1 MSDISEQNKNLA
13 DSELDEYG
21 VWVKNQ
27 PQTAPEEEVPIS
39 DDEEKLDS
47 ALPDFSFLDNLDTS
61 ETSVKAEDAPD
72 GEISLD
78 EFITDGFSDG
88 SAEDKPAEEITQ
100 AAESEKPQESV
111 PVAEEKEDELPDGEI
126 DLDSFMGSSDSP
138 AGDSSEE
145 SHSSGTQDV
154 DLSEF
159 GLDGDIPLD
168 AFMDMPSESAPE
180 KNDTVEDSEP
190 LDIDLSFSD
199 EPVAQ
204 TEEDVQ
210 EETVFDDFAGTE
222 LAGQTE
228 DSPKEEETEDFDALF
243 DSIVDETPEQ
253 KESVQ
258 VVPEV
263 SSDFSDETQIV
274 DLSEFGLDD
283 DDSNQNPVLG
293 NEKEKVSEGPVDY
306 VMNVDTDDS
315 DGTEKDTQSAAASV
329 ETDDEDDNVTIEMD
343 ETAEPAGDKKN
354 DEDFGAPDS
363 DFDIDSILNS
373 VQDEGGNTVDL
384 SSAADTSSKTEDAP
398 EDKFALP
405 AEETA
410 VNADDFTL
418 PVEEPVAS
426 ADEFALPEA
435 DANAT
440 EEEPAV
446 SEDELAIPEE
456 PAVVEDDFTLPEEET
471 SVNEDEIVL
480 PEEENSA
487 GEEESEVT
495 EEEPVLDEEDNA
507 FKIDDFASGEEETAL
522 KDEDTASG
530 NESVDI
536 DDFMMGEG
544 FTDGGFGVTGPY
556 DEEGNQIHPIP
567 TDDDEEDAAVAA
579 EDSDEPQL
587 ADASVQAEEY
597 EVTADDTAVAEANAE
612 SAVEEYEETPAEE
625 SAESTENAKYSV
637 EENDSETQETV
648 PEETYSVFEKK
659 EDDVTE
665 DKLNTMEPVEDI
677 NGAAILKQISA
688 ELANLRNE
696 ISSLKTEFEDL
707 KKNPPKAE
715 VAEPEQPTGTETA
728 VPEENAEQVAEVS
741 DTVSSDGGFFSES
754 DEDDTIALSG
764 DELNNILTSAQFT
777 AENIEPQ
784 NPDLDEP
791 VDFGGKE
798 LEEPV
803 FDETEPEQEETEEKI
818 PDEISV
824 PKADDIL
831 VESSATDMMDAPV
844 RTDETVAAEPQDFSA
859 EPEEVE
865 SIEEAEPVEEAESA
879 EEPEVISEDIP
890 EAQETA
896 YSSAEETV
904 EEETEQQ
911 PQETGLESLS
921 KPIDVFKEDDEVLEK
936 GIGEE
941 PVGEVFSNWQSK
953 DETPD
958 TEEVPETEDVADKEE
973 IPAPAAE
980 EKNDDSSDIPS
991 DMKQEIKSVLSYMDQ
1006 LLENLPEEKIAEF
1019 ARSEQFETYKKLFA
1033 ELGLS

>member
-1 MSDISEQNKNLA
+1 
-13 DSELDEYG
+13 
-21 VWVKNQ
+21 
-27 PQTAPEEEVPIS
+27 
-39 DDEEKLDS
+39 
-47 ALPDFSFLDNLDTS
+47 
-61 ETSVKAEDAPD
+61 
-72 GEISLD
+72 
-78 EFITDGFSDG
+78 
-88 SAEDKPAEEITQ
+88 
-100 AAESEKPQESV
+100 
-111 PVAEEKEDELPDGEI
+111 
-126 DLDSFMGSSDSP
+126 
-138 AGDSSEE
+138 
-145 SHSSGTQDV
+145 
-154 DLSEF
+154 
-159 GLDGDIPLD
+159 
-168 AFMDMPSESAPE
+168 MDMPSESAPE

-199 EPVAQ
+199 EPAAQ
-204 TEEDVQ
+204 TEEDAQ

-222 LAGQTE
+222 LAGQTK

-243 DSIVDETPEQ
+243 DNIVDETTEH
-253 KESVQ
+253 KESVP
-258 VVPEV
+258 VVPEA
-263 SSDFSDETQIV
+263 SSDFSDDTQTV

-329 ETDDEDDNVTIEMD
+329 ETDDEDDNVIIEMD
-343 ETAEPAGDKKN
+343 ETAKPAGDKKN
-354 DEDFGAPDS
+354 DEDFGAPDN

-398 EDKFALP
+398 EDKFVLP

-410 VNADDFTL
+410 VRADDFTL
-418 PVEEPVAS
+418 PVEEPAAG
-426 ADEFALPEA
+426 ADEFTLPEA

-446 SEDELAIPEE
+446 SEDKLAIPEE
-456 PAVVEDDFTLPEEET
+456 PAVVEDNFTLPEEET
-471 SVNEDEIVL
+471 SVNEEEIVL
-480 PEEENSA
+480 PKEENSA

-507 FKIDDFASGEEETAL
+507 FKIDDFAPGEKENAL

-536 DDFMMGEG
+536 DDFMNGEG

-567 TDDDEEDAAVAA
+567 TDDDEEDVAA

-587 ADASVQAEEY
+587 ADASVLAEEY
-597 EVTADDTAVAEANAE
+597 EITADDTAVAKENAE
-612 SAVEEYEETPAEE
+612 SAVEESEETPAEE
-625 SAESTENAKYSV
+625 SAESTENTKYSV

-677 NGAAILKQISA
+677 SGAAILKQISA

-707 KKNPPKAE
+707 KKNPPKTE
-715 VAEPEQPTGTETA
+715 VAEVEQPVGTETA

-803 FDETEPEQEETEEKI
+803 FDETETEQEETEENI

-844 RTDETVAAEPQDFSA
+844 RTDETVTTEPQDFSA

-865 SIEEAEPVEEAESA
+865 SAEK
-879 EEPEVISEDIP
+879 PEVISEDIP

-904 EEETEQQ
+904 EKETEQQ

-958 TEEVPETEDVADKEE
+958 TEDIPETEDVADKEE
-973 IPAPAAE
+973 NPAPAAE
-980 EKNDDSSDIPS
+980 EKNDNSSDIPS
-991 DMKQEIKSVLSYMDQ
+991 VMKQEIKSVLSYMDQ

>member
-1 MSDISEQNKNLA
+1 M
-13 DSELDEYG
+13 
-21 VWVKNQ
+21 
-27 PQTAPEEEVPIS
+27 
-39 DDEEKLDS
+39 
-47 ALPDFSFLDNLDTS
+47 
-61 ETSVKAEDAPD
+61 
-72 GEISLD
+72 
-78 EFITDGFSDG
+78 
-88 SAEDKPAEEITQ
+88 
-100 AAESEKPQESV
+100 
-111 PVAEEKEDELPDGEI
+111 
-126 DLDSFMGSSDSP
+126 
-138 AGDSSEE
+138 
-145 SHSSGTQDV
+145 
-154 DLSEF
+154 
-159 GLDGDIPLD
+159 
-168 AFMDMPSESAPE
+168 
-180 KNDTVEDSEP
+180 
-190 LDIDLSFSD
+190 
-199 EPVAQ
+199 
-204 TEEDVQ
+204 
-210 EETVFDDFAGTE
+210 
-222 LAGQTE
+222 
-228 DSPKEEETEDFDALF
+228 
-243 DSIVDETPEQ
+243 
-253 KESVQ
+253 
-258 VVPEV
+258 
-263 SSDFSDETQIV
+263 
-274 DLSEFGLDD
+274 
-283 DDSNQNPVLG
+283 
-293 NEKEKVSEGPVDY
+293 
-306 VMNVDTDDS
+306 
-315 DGTEKDTQSAAASV
+315 
-329 ETDDEDDNVTIEMD
+329 
-343 ETAEPAGDKKN
+343 
-354 DEDFGAPDS
+354 
-363 DFDIDSILNS
+363 
-373 VQDEGGNTVDL
+373 
-384 SSAADTSSKTEDAP
+384 
-398 EDKFALP
+398 
-405 AEETA
+405 
-410 VNADDFTL
+410 
-418 PVEEPVAS
+418 
-426 ADEFALPEA
+426 
-435 DANAT
+435 
-440 EEEPAV
+440 
-446 SEDELAIPEE
+446 
-456 PAVVEDDFTLPEEET
+456 
-471 SVNEDEIVL
+471 
-480 PEEENSA
+480 
-487 GEEESEVT
+487 
-495 EEEPVLDEEDNA
+495 
-507 FKIDDFASGEEETAL
+507 
-522 KDEDTASG
+522 
-530 NESVDI
+530 DI
-536 DDFMMGEG
+536 DDFMNGEG

-567 TDDDEEDAAVAA
+567 TDDDEEDVAA

-587 ADASVQAEEY
+587 ADASVLAEEY
-597 EVTADDTAVAEANAE
+597 EITADDTAVAKENAE
-612 SAVEEYEETPAEE
+612 SAVEESEETPAEE
-625 SAESTENAKYSV
+625 SAESTENTKYSV

-715 VAEPEQPTGTETA
+715 VAEVEQPVGTETA

-803 FDETEPEQEETEEKI
+803 FDETEPEQEETEENI

-844 RTDETVAAEPQDFSA
+844 RTDETVVTEPQDFSA

-865 SIEEAEPVEEAESA
+865 SAEEAEPVEEAESA

-890 EAQETA
+890 ETQETA

-904 EEETEQQ
+904 EKETEQQ

-958 TEEVPETEDVADKEE
+958 TEDVPETEDVADKKE

>member
-27 PQTAPEEEVPIS
+27 PQTAPEEEIPIS

-61 ETSVKAEDAPD
+61 ETPVKAEEAPD

-88 SAEDKPAEEITQ
+88 SAEDKPAKEITQ

-111 PVAEEKEDELPDGEI
+111 PVAEKKEDELPDGEI

-138 AGDSSEE
+138 AGDSSKE

-199 EPVAQ
+199 EPAAQ

-210 EETVFDDFAGTE
+210 KETVFDDFAGTE
-222 LAGQTE
+222 LAGQTK
-228 DSPKEEETEDFDALF
+228 DSPKEEETEDFDTLF

-253 KESVQ
+253 KESVP
-258 VVPEV
+258 VVPEA
-263 SSDFSDETQIV
+263 SSDFSDDTQTV

-343 ETAEPAGDKKN
+343 ETAKPAGDKKN
-354 DEDFGAPDS
+354 DEDFGAPDN

-410 VNADDFTL
+410 VSADEFTL
-418 PVEEPVAS
+418 PVEEP
-426 ADEFALPEA
+426 
-435 DANAT
+435 
-440 EEEPAV
+440 AV
-446 SEDELAIPEE
+446 SKDELAIPEE
-456 PAVVEDDFTLPEEET
+456 PAVVEDNFTLPEEET

-507 FKIDDFASGEEETAL
+507 FKIDDFAPGEKENAL

-536 DDFMMGEG
+536 DDFMNGEG

-567 TDDDEEDAAVAA
+567 TDDDEEDVAA

-587 ADASVQAEEY
+587 ADASVLAEEY
-597 EVTADDTAVAEANAE
+597 EITADDTAVAKENAE
-612 SAVEEYEETPAEE
+612 SAVEESEETSAEE

-677 NGAAILKQISA
+677 SGAAILKQISA

-715 VAEPEQPTGTETA
+715 VAEVEQPVGTETA

-803 FDETEPEQEETEEKI
+803 FDETEPEQEETEENI

-844 RTDETVAAEPQDFSA
+844 RTDETVTTEPQDFSA

-865 SIEEAEPVEEAESA
+865 SIEETEPVEEAESA
-879 EEPEVISEDIP
+879 EKPEVISEDIP

-904 EEETEQQ
+904 EKETEQQ

-958 TEEVPETEDVADKEE
+958 TEDIPETEDVADKEE
-973 IPAPAAE
+973 NPAPAAE
-980 EKNDDSSDIPS
+980 EKNDNSSDIPS

>member
-61 ETSVKAEDAPD
+61 EPPVKAEDAPD

-88 SAEDKPAEEITQ
+88 SAEDKPAKEITQ

-111 PVAEEKEDELPDGEI
+111 PVAEKKEDELHDGEI

-138 AGDSSEE
+138 AGDSSKE

-199 EPVAQ
+199 EPAAQ
-204 TEEDVQ
+204 TEEDAQ

-222 LAGQTE
+222 LAGQTK

-253 KESVQ
+253 KESVP
-258 VVPEV
+258 VVPEA
-263 SSDFSDETQIV
+263 SSDFSDDTQTV

-329 ETDDEDDNVTIEMD
+329 ETDDEDDNVIIEMD
-343 ETAEPAGDKKN
+343 ETAKPAGDKKN
-354 DEDFGAPDS
+354 DEDFGAPDN

-384 SSAADTSSKTEDAP
+384 SSAADTSSKTENAP

-410 VNADDFTL
+410 VSADDFTL
-418 PVEEPVAS
+418 PVEEPAAG
-426 ADEFALPEA
+426 ADEFTLPEA

-446 SEDELAIPEE
+446 SEDKLAIPEE
-456 PAVVEDDFTLPEEET
+456 PAVVEDNFTLPEEET

-480 PEEENSA
+480 PKEENSA

-495 EEEPVLDEEDNA
+495 EEEPVLDDEKE
-507 FKIDDFASGEEETAL
+507 SAL
-522 KDEDTASG
+522 KDENTASG

-536 DDFMMGEG
+536 DDFMNGEG

-567 TDDDEEDAAVAA
+567 TDDDEEDVAA

-587 ADASVQAEEY
+587 ADASVLAEEY
-597 EVTADDTAVAEANAE
+597 EITADDTAVAKENAE
-612 SAVEEYEETPAEE
+612 SAVEESEETPAEE
-625 SAESTENAKYSV
+625 SAESTENTKYSV

-677 NGAAILKQISA
+677 SGAAILKQISA

-715 VAEPEQPTGTETA
+715 VAEVEQPVGTETA

-803 FDETEPEQEETEEKI
+803 FDETEPEQEETEENI

-824 PKADDIL
+824 PKAEDIL

-844 RTDETVAAEPQDFSA
+844 RTDETVATEPQDFSA

-865 SIEEAEPVEEAESA
+865 SAEEAEPVEEAGSA
-879 EEPEVISEDIP
+879 EKPEVISEDIP

-904 EEETEQQ
+904 EKETEHQ

-941 PVGEVFSNWQSK
+941 PVGEVFSNWQTK

-958 TEEVPETEDVADKEE
+958 TEDVPETEDVADKKE
-973 IPAPAAE
+973 IPAPTAE

>member
-27 PQTAPEEEVPIS
+27 PQTAPKEEVPIS

-61 ETSVKAEDAPD
+61 ETPVKAEDAPD

-138 AGDSSEE
+138 AGDSSKE

-199 EPVAQ
+199 EPAAQ
-204 TEEDVQ
+204 TEEDAQ

-222 LAGQTE
+222 LAGQTK

-253 KESVQ
+253 KESVP
-258 VVPEV
+258 VVPEA
-263 SSDFSDETQIV
+263 SSDFSDDTQTV

-329 ETDDEDDNVTIEMD
+329 ETDDEDDNVIIEMD
-343 ETAEPAGDKKN
+343 ETAKPAGDKKN
-354 DEDFGAPDS
+354 DEDFGAPDN

-398 EDKFALP
+398 EDKFALS

-410 VNADDFTL
+410 VSADDFTL
-418 PVEEPVAS
+418 PVEEPAAG
-426 ADEFALPEA
+426 ADEFALPEP
-435 DANAT
+435 DSDST
-440 EEEPAV
+440 EKEPAV
-446 SEDELAIPEE
+446 SKDELAIPEE
-456 PAVVEDDFTLPEEET
+456 PAVVEDNFTLPEEET

-480 PEEENSA
+480 PKEENSA

-507 FKIDDFASGEEETAL
+507 FKIDDFAPGEKENAL

-536 DDFMMGEG
+536 DDFMNGEG

-567 TDDDEEDAAVAA
+567 TDDDEEDVAA

-587 ADASVQAEEY
+587 ADASVLAEEY
-597 EVTADDTAVAEANAE
+597 EITADDTAVAKENAE
-612 SAVEEYEETPAEE
+612 SAVEE
-625 SAESTENAKYSV
+625 S
-637 EENDSETQETV
+637 
-648 PEETYSVFEKK
+648 EETYSVFEKK

-715 VAEPEQPTGTETA
+715 VAEVEQPVGTETA

-803 FDETEPEQEETEEKI
+803 FDETEPEQEETEENI

-844 RTDETVAAEPQDFSA
+844 RTDETVATEPQDFSA

-865 SIEEAEPVEEAESA
+865 SIEETEPVEEAESA

-904 EEETEQQ
+904 EKETEQQ

-958 TEEVPETEDVADKEE
+958 TEDIPETEDVADKKE

>member
-27 PQTAPEEEVPIS
+27 PQTAPEEEIPIS

-61 ETSVKAEDAPD
+61 EPPVKAEDAPD

-111 PVAEEKEDELPDGEI
+111 PVAEKKEDELPDGEI

-138 AGDSSEE
+138 AGDSSKE

-199 EPVAQ
+199 EPAAQ
-204 TEEDVQ
+204 TEEDAQ

-222 LAGQTE
+222 LAGQTK

-243 DSIVDETPEQ
+243 DSIVDETPEH
-253 KESVQ
+253 KESVP
-258 VVPEV
+258 VVPEA
-263 SSDFSDETQIV
+263 SSDFSDDTQTV

-329 ETDDEDDNVTIEMD
+329 ETDDEDDNVIIEMD
-343 ETAEPAGDKKN
+343 ETAKPAGDKKN
-354 DEDFGAPDS
+354 DEDFGAPDN

-384 SSAADTSSKTEDAP
+384 SSAADTSSKTENAP

-410 VNADDFTL
+410 VSADDFTL
-418 PVEEPVAS
+418 PVEEP
-426 ADEFALPEA
+426 
-435 DANAT
+435 
-440 EEEPAV
+440 AV
-446 SEDELAIPEE
+446 SEDKLAIPEE
-456 PAVVEDDFTLPEEET
+456 PAVVEDNFTLPEEET

-480 PEEENSA
+480 PKEENSA

-495 EEEPVLDEEDNA
+495 EEEPVLDDEKE
-507 FKIDDFASGEEETAL
+507 SAL
-522 KDEDTASG
+522 KDENTASG

-536 DDFMMGEG
+536 DDFMNGEG

-567 TDDDEEDAAVAA
+567 TDDDEEDVAA

-587 ADASVQAEEY
+587 ADASVLAEEY
-597 EVTADDTAVAEANAE
+597 EITADDTAVAKENAE
-612 SAVEEYEETPAEE
+612 SAVEESEETPAEE
-625 SAESTENAKYSV
+625 SAESTENTKYSV

-715 VAEPEQPTGTETA
+715 VAEVEQPVGTETA

-803 FDETEPEQEETEEKI
+803 FDETEPEQEETEENI

-844 RTDETVAAEPQDFSA
+844 RTDETVVTEPQDFSA
-859 EPEEVE
+859 EPEKVE
-865 SIEEAEPVEEAESA
+865 SAEEAEPVEEAESA

-890 EAQETA
+890 ETQETA

-904 EEETEQQ
+904 EKETEQQ

-958 TEEVPETEDVADKEE
+958 TEDVPETEDVADKKE

>member
-27 PQTAPEEEVPIS
+27 PQTAPEEEISIS

-61 ETSVKAEDAPD
+61 ETPVKAEDAPD

-100 AAESEKPQESV
+100 AAESEKPQESI

-126 DLDSFMGSSDSP
+126 DLDSFMGSSDSL

-306 VMNVDTDDS
+306 VMNVDIDDS

-329 ETDDEDDNVTIEMD
+329 ETDDEDDNVIIEMD

-398 EDKFALP
+398 EDK
-405 AEETA
+405 
-410 VNADDFTL
+410 
-418 PVEEPVAS
+418 
-426 ADEFALPEA
+426 FALPEA

-625 SAESTENAKYSV
+625 SAEYTENAKYSV
-637 EENDSETQETV
+637 EENASETQETV

-677 NGAAILKQISA
+677 NGAAILKQIST

-803 FDETEPEQEETEEKI
+803 FDETEPEQEETEENI

-844 RTDETVAAEPQDFSA
+844 RTDETVSAEPQDFSA

-865 SIEEAEPVEEAESA
+865 SIEDTEPVEEAESA

-958 TEEVPETEDVADKEE
+958 TEEVPETEDVANKEE
-973 IPAPAAE
+973 IPAPVAE

>member
-27 PQTAPEEEVPIS
+27 PQTAPEEEIPIS

-61 ETSVKAEDAPD
+61 EPPVKAEDAPD

-111 PVAEEKEDELPDGEI
+111 PVAEKKEDELPDGEI

-138 AGDSSEE
+138 AGDSSKE

-180 KNDTVEDSEP
+180 KKDTVEDSEP

-199 EPVAQ
+199 EPAAQ
-204 TEEDVQ
+204 TEEDAQ

-222 LAGQTE
+222 LAGQTK

-243 DSIVDETPEQ
+243 DSIVDETPEH
-253 KESVQ
+253 KESVP
-258 VVPEV
+258 VVPEA
-263 SSDFSDETQIV
+263 SSDFSDDTQTV

-329 ETDDEDDNVTIEMD
+329 ETDDEDDNVIIEMD
-343 ETAEPAGDKKN
+343 ETAKPAGDKKN
-354 DEDFGAPDS
+354 DEDFGAPDN

-398 EDKFALP
+398 EDKFVLP

-410 VNADDFTL
+410 VRADDFTL
-418 PVEEPVAS
+418 PVEEPAAG
-426 ADEFALPEA
+426 ADEFTLPEA

-446 SEDELAIPEE
+446 SKDKLAIPEE
-456 PAVVEDDFTLPEEET
+456 PAVVEDNFTLPEEET

-480 PEEENSA
+480 PKEENSA

-507 FKIDDFASGEEETAL
+507 FKIDDFAPGEKESAL

-536 DDFMMGEG
+536 DDFMNGEG

-567 TDDDEEDAAVAA
+567 TDDDEEDVAA

-587 ADASVQAEEY
+587 ADASVLAEEY
-597 EVTADDTAVAEANAE
+597 EITADDTAVAKENAE
-612 SAVEEYEETPAEE
+612 SAVEESEETSAEE

-677 NGAAILKQISA
+677 SGAAILKQISA

-715 VAEPEQPTGTETA
+715 VAEVEQPVGTETA

-803 FDETEPEQEETEEKI
+803 FDETETEQEETEENI

-844 RTDETVAAEPQDFSA
+844 RTDETVTTEPQDFSA

-865 SIEEAEPVEEAESA
+865 SAEK
-879 EEPEVISEDIP
+879 PEVISEDIP

-904 EEETEQQ
+904 EKETEQQ
-911 PQETGLESLS
+911 PQETDLESLS

-958 TEEVPETEDVADKEE
+958 TEDIPETEDVADKEE
-973 IPAPAAE
+973 NPAPAAE
-980 EKNDDSSDIPS
+980 EKNDNSSDIPS